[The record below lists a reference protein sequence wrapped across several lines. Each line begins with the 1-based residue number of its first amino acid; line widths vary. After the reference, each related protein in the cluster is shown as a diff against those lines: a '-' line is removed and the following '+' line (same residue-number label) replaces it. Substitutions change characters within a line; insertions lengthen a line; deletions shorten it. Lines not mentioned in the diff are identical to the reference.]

1 MAEKL
6 IYISQHYA
14 VLWLCLVSCWGFG
27 QTLTPESKQPASLN
41 TLLALAMGMG
51 VVICGLQA
59 LAILGALKTTW
70 ILALLALGWLAAA
83 KHWMRKAPHPVKDW
97 LTWWTSLS
105 LNARGSVILLGLFFS
120 STLLLPM
127 TPPLGGDEAMYHLP
141 HARAWAE
148 SGALDIHGWLRYPW
162 FPFNLDLPFA
172 AALLLYDDVFAHMLG
187 ALPGWVCAGLVFHIA
202 RRFTNVPAASIAT
215 ILWLQTGRDQYALA
229 GVDLGAAL
237 FVFAAYAAY
246 LQAQDTEKKA
256 GWLAVAA
263 FLLGIACGG
272 KYQALSFIPLLVL
285 GVWQT
290 DRTPS
295 TLIKAAAALLLPCGY
310 WYARNALMTG
320 DPFQPMGGKIFG
332 FTDWNLADYQ
342 AQFADLKMHAGWP
355 QWYLWSILLVPLFR
369 PLRTARH
376 IPTAFAIC
384 AYSIA
389 FWLATSHYPRYLLP
403 AYPLMCIL
411 SVAAWW
417 QLGQLVAGKIPP
429 SRAASAPRI
438 GRYVWTIGI
447 AILLPLLAMGWKK
460 ELERVAP
467 TQASREALFSSTIA
481 SYDALSYVNQNSTQK
496 IYQIALDDAI
506 YFSAKPLYGD
516 GFGPWRFADYV
527 ALPPKDFAAKLTANG
542 FDTFIIR
549 TSPNRATEEQ
559 AGFGDYF
566 SPVFSRNGVT
576 VYHVQSKPQ

>member
-1 MAEKL
+1 
-6 IYISQHYA
+6 
-14 VLWLCLVSCWGFG
+14 VSCWGLG
-27 QTLTPESKQPASLN
+27 QTLIPKSKQPSALN
-41 TLLALAMGMG
+41 TLLATAVGMG
-51 VVICGLQA
+51 VAICSLQA
-59 LAILGALKTTW
+59 LAVLGVLKAPG
-70 ILALLALGWLAAA
+70 ILALIALGSLAALI
-83 KHWMRKAPHPVKDW
+83 HWARKTPHPVKDW
-97 LTWWTSLS
+97 LMWWSSLS
-105 LNARGSVILLGLFFS
+105 LHARGSVLLLGLFFS

-127 TPPLGGDEAMYHLP
+127 APPLGGDEAMYHLP

-172 AALLLYDDVFAHMLG
+172 AALLLYDDVFAHLLS
-187 ALPGWVCAGLVFHIA
+187 ALPGWICAGLVFHIA
-202 RRFTNVPAASIAT
+202 LRFAPIPAASIAT
-215 ILWLQTGRDQYALA
+215 ILWLQAGRDQYALA

-246 LQAQDTEKKA
+246 LQAQDTEKKS

-263 FLLGIACGG
+263 FLLGVACGG

-285 GVWQT
+285 GVWLT

-295 TLIKAAAALLLPCGY
+295 TLLKAAAALLLPCGY

-342 AQFADLKMHAGWP
+342 TQFADLKRHAGWP
-355 QWYLWSILLVPLFR
+355 QWYLWAVVLVPLFR
-369 PLRTARH
+369 PLREMRH
-376 IPTAFAIC
+376 IPTALAIC
-384 AYSIA
+384 AYSFA

-403 AYPLMCIL
+403 TYPLLCIL
-411 SVAAWW
+411 SVIAWRQVLHPMRAQVVHRDTQHAPKTSRYIW
-417 QLGQLVAGKIPP
+417 GALLIPLASVVAME
-429 SRAASAPRI
+429 
-438 GRYVWTIGI
+438 WHT
-447 AILLPLLAMGWKK
+447 
-460 ELERVAP
+460 ELKQVSP
-467 TQASREALFSSTIA
+467 TPASREALFSATIA
-481 SYDALSYVNQNSTQK
+481 SYDALSYVNQNPTQK

-516 GFGPWRFADYV
+516 DFGPWRFADFV
-527 ALPPKDFAAKLTANG
+527 TLPPKEFAAKLIDHGVNTLV
-542 FDTFIIR
+542 IR
-549 TSPNRATEEQ
+549 TTANRATEQ
-559 AGFGDYF
+559 QTGFGDYF